1 MCIRDSHRSTFLIN
15 LRSSMNLGFWT
26 KMKSTAR
33 FLIICLKL
41 KKLKP
46 LFTMLKEMLLLPE
59 IPVFTQQTLE
69 SCLALEAKKFWEDFK
84 KRDTPK
90 MNLNPMSTQWFSQWK
105 EIRQLLP
112 RSQDQIWMV
121 TTSSSA
127 GTIELSLKIS
137 SRFTLSITLEMK
149 ESTEGK
155 RIKFSMSTCL
165 IFSLIMSTT
174 RS

>member
-1 MCIRDSHRSTFLIN
+1 
-15 LRSSMNLGFWT
+15 MNLEFWM

-33 FLIICLKL
+33 FLTTCLKL
-41 KKLKP
+41 KKPKP
-46 LFTMLKEMLLLPE
+46 PFTMLKEMLLLPE

-105 EIRQLLP
+105 EIHQLLP
-112 RSQDQIWMV
+112 RFQGQIWMV
-121 TTSSSA
+121 ITFSFA
-127 GTIELSLKIS
+127 GTTELSLKTS
-137 SRFTLSITLEMK
+137 SLYTLSITLEMK